1 MDKYNLSDI
10 FSDLD
15 SDSSIILPK
24 SIKIK
29 NIKDVDTS
37 IFMPQEGGYLNNNK
51 NKDITQLLSMLSAT
65 SHDNYTTNSTDT
77 KQLNKVQYG
86 GTGGTDGNFF
96 TDFFANLGFKS
107 NNAKLKEMLT
117 DYINKKNFSGI
128 NNNLRIMCYILLE
141 LSSNDILI
149 FIKDV
154 DEIFSKNGD
163 KIFIN
168 EEEEQE
174 EEEKIIIYIFFRIIH
189 ILTNL
194 PKSTLECLIEIIRII
209 TKHTNHNLSNITC
222 LNDITNTRKI
232 INIILNEDFE
242 LVRTRPYDRL
252 NTQHLMLDYL
262 LRNGYMHEDMLPI
275 TFHDDYSE
283 GAILPEGL
291 LQAGGS
297 PNDPNELLSSYI
309 TDIINKNISNIDKN
323 LKNIKK
329 LLKNLKTE
337 ESILQFIKNINT
349 QFNNFY
355 KLSDLMIE
363 TDFTNIE
370 QFIRYFLFN
379 IINALTDL
387 SNSTI
392 ACLQNIINIITKTI
406 DYFSDDGL
414 PNIQCLKEPLM
425 KEIIKSIINFNLQEF
440 KLKEAELLFNEA
452 LKREKQ
458 ASSELL
464 ESKKLLTL
472 SIDELIV
479 DNFSNIDSNLDTMFS
494 LLDELNSR
502 NILDFTNHFCTLFK
516 TILTVNFKHDNKIM
530 VFFFL
535 YSIKEKVMKLDN
547 LTPFILKN
555 IIAFFINDDLKYLTK
570 KINEL
575 LTSTQEDS
583 PQEEIQ
589 DMLIYYQRNI
599 TKYNKSNNVK
609 YKKDKKF
616 IDDIIINYIKQ
627 YTKPPLDLSEH
638 FNELNIK
645 LKEVFKILKS
655 FDDLN
660 VIKYC
665 IYMLFYEVYNI
676 IDDNTHINPHERN
689 TYINSHPNKEKIKV
703 IMQYYVFSILDK
715 LYKLTN
721 DIESLELIINYFI
734 MSHKSTDYI
743 DKKEKIQ
750 RSRNL
755 PVPAKLPAPANLPTL
770 DSYTVAF
777 DRIYQR

>member
-1 MDKYNLSDI
+1 
-10 FSDLD
+10 
-15 SDSSIILPK
+15 
-24 SIKIK
+24 
-29 NIKDVDTS
+29 
-37 IFMPQEGGYLNNNK
+37 
-51 NKDITQLLSMLSAT
+51 
-65 SHDNYTTNSTDT
+65 
-77 KQLNKVQYG
+77 
-86 GTGGTDGNFF
+86 
-96 TDFFANLGFKS
+96 
-107 NNAKLKEMLT
+107 
-117 DYINKKNFSGI
+117 
-128 NNNLRIMCYILLE
+128 
-141 LSSNDILI
+141 
-149 FIKDV
+149 
-154 DEIFSKNGD
+154 
-163 KIFIN
+163 
-168 EEEEQE
+168 
-174 EEEKIIIYIFFRIIH
+174 
-189 ILTNL
+189 
-194 PKSTLECLIEIIRII
+194 
-209 TKHTNHNLSNITC
+209 
-222 LNDITNTRKI
+222 
-232 INIILNEDFE
+232 
-242 LVRTRPYDRL
+242 
-252 NTQHLMLDYL
+252 
-262 LRNGYMHEDMLPI
+262 
-275 TFHDDYSE
+275 
-283 GAILPEGL
+283 
-291 LQAGGS
+291 
-297 PNDPNELLSSYI
+297 
-309 TDIINKNISNIDKN
+309 
-323 LKNIKK
+323 
-329 LLKNLKTE
+329 
-337 ESILQFIKNINT
+337 
-349 QFNNFY
+349 
-355 KLSDLMIE
+355 
-363 TDFTNIE
+363 
-370 QFIRYFLFN
+370 
-379 IINALTDL
+379 
-387 SNSTI
+387 
-392 ACLQNIINIITKTI
+392 
-406 DYFSDDGL
+406 
-414 PNIQCLKEPLM
+414 
-425 KEIIKSIINFNLQEF
+425 
-440 KLKEAELLFNEA
+440 
-452 LKREKQ
+452 
-458 ASSELL
+458 
-464 ESKKLLTL
+464 
-472 SIDELIV
+472 
-479 DNFSNIDSNLDTMFS
+479 
-494 LLDELNSR
+494 
-502 NILDFTNHFCTLFK
+502 
-516 TILTVNFKHDNKIM
+516 
-530 VFFFL
+530 
-535 YSIKEKVMKLDN
+535 MKLDN

-645 LKEVFKILKS
+645 LKEVFEILKS

>member
-168 EEEEQE
+168 EEQE

-309 TDIINKNISNIDKN
+309 TDIINKNISNIELN
-323 LKNIKK
+323 LIRMNRLLIK
-329 LLKNLKTE
+329 LETE
-337 ESILQFIKNINT
+337 ESILNFIKNINT

-370 QFIRYFLFN
+370 QFIRYFLFK
-379 IINALTDL
+379 IIDKLMNLR
-387 SNSTI
+387 NSTI
-392 ACLQNIINIITKTI
+392 PCLQNIINIITKTLP
-406 DYFSDDGL
+406 YFSDDSL
-414 PNIQCLKEPLM
+414 SNIKCLGRPLM
-425 KEIIKSIINFNLQEF
+425 KEIIKSIINYNLQEF
-440 KLKEAELLFNEA
+440 KLKEAKLLFNEA

-464 ESKKLLTL
+464 ESKNLLSL
-472 SIDELIV
+472 SIDELIAG
-479 DNFSNIDSNLDTMFS
+479 NFSNIDSNLDTMFS

-516 TILTVNFKHDNKIM
+516 TMLTVKFIHDNNKIM

-535 YSIKEKVMKLDN
+535 YSIKEEVMKLDN

-575 LTSTQEDS
+575 LTSTQKDS
-583 PQEEIQ
+583 PQEEIH
-589 DMLIYYQRNI
+589 DMLIYYQQDLRYKNI
-599 TKYNKSNNVK
+599 TNVK
-609 YKKDKKF
+609 YKKDMKF

-655 FDDLN
+655 FDDKD

-721 DIESLELIINYFI
+721 DIESLELIIKYFI

-755 PVPAKLPAPANLPTL
+755 PVPAILPAPANLPTL

-777 DRIYQR
+777 DRVYQRPS